1 MYFRKFKEHINLP
14 GLIWTPEIV
23 LIAYP
28 FLAKKIWNNFSL
40 VSPLISALALSLF
53 SYELL
58 IWLSV
63 PYAQLDDFWA
73 NFPLSVKYLFQIGVL
88 IEDKEPVNSF
98 MGGKPWKAGKFSQTL
113 RLSLWAEHL
122 GICSGEVGES
132 NCFHYFCSV
141 MVCEY
146 VVFFKYFRQVSWSWF
161 FMLLSQID
169 KIIDPVVDSTYKDI
183 WMATAKVRKTF

>member
-1 MYFRKFKEHINLP
+1 MYFRKFKEPINLP

-23 LIAYP
+23 LIADP
-28 FLAKKIWNNFSL
+28 FLAKKIWNNFSH
-40 VSPLISALALSLF
+40 VSPLISALASSLF

-63 PYAQLDDFWA
+63 PYAQLVRA
-73 NFPLSVKYLFQIGVL
+73 NFPLSVKCLFQIGVL

-132 NCFHYFCSV
+132 NCFLYFCSV